1 MIQSQGKDLRRHGN
15 QFLKRSLA
23 KAAKLRKGRKGISE
37 FSYISLF
44 FAEKSR
50 KNRGLSNNG
59 LARSANLCVLRE
71 KKFES

>member
-1 MIQSQGKDLRRHGN
+1 
-15 QFLKRSLA
+15 
-23 KAAKLRKGRKGISE
+23 
-37 FSYISLF
+37 LF